1 MRLLPVLL
9 LLPTTALAEDCTQR
23 LQSLL
28 ATDLTA
34 DGPYTAMNTNMMAGM
49 EQSFRQ
55 SFLSDRHF
63 LVETIAP
70 PGQPDTLHYEGGA
83 WHSDGA
89 GGWTLAWQ
97 TDGDEAAQGME
108 DQRQQMA
115 AAVETAT
122 CTEGE
127 TTDEI
132 TGTLGPT
139 PTFGPQMTVGYILDA
154 GTGQV
159 LEMTYAYV
167 LNGMPITAHYEFSR
181 APGLTLPLPPGA
193 ESGAETK

>member
-1 MRLLPVLL
+1 MRLLPLLL
-9 LLPTTALAEDCTQR
+9 LLPTAALADDCTQR

-28 ATDLTA
+28 ASDLTA

-49 EQSFRQ
+49 EQTYRQ
-55 SFLSDRHF
+55 SFVSDRHF
-63 LVETIAP
+63 LVEPIAP
-70 PGQPDTLHYEGGA
+70 PGQPATLHYEGGA
-83 WHSDGA
+83 WHADGA

-97 TDGDEAAQGME
+97 QDAEAAAQGME

-122 CTEGE
+122 CTEGA
-127 TTDEI
+127 TTTEI

-139 PTFGPQMTVGYILDA
+139 PTFGPQMTVGYLVDA
-154 GTGQV
+154 ATGQV

-167 LNGMPITAHYEFSR
+167 INGVPVTARYEISR
-181 APGLTLPLPPGA
+181 APGLALPLPPGA
-193 ESGAETK
+193 GTAADTN

>member
-1 MRLLPVLL
+1 MRLLPLLL
-9 LLPTTALAEDCTQR
+9 LLPSTALADDCTQR
-23 LQSLL
+23 LQGLL

-49 EQSFRQ
+49 EQTYRQ
-55 SFLSDRHF
+55 SFMSDRHF
-63 LVETIAP
+63 LVESLAP
-70 PGQPDTLHYEGGA
+70 PGQPDTLHYQGGA

-97 TDGDEAAQGME
+97 NDAEEAAQGME

-122 CTEGE
+122 CNEGA

-139 PTFGPQMTVGYILDA
+139 PTFGPQMTVGYIVDA
-154 GTGQV
+154 ETGQV

-167 LNGMPITAHYEFSR
+167 LNGMPVTAHYEISR
-181 APGLTLPLPPGA
+181 APGLALPLPPGA
-193 ESGAETK
+193 GSGAETK